1 MVNERDIEKRD
12 DRVQDD
18 RVPLI
23 SQDETRKENNFMVY
37 LSTFVAVCG
46 SFSFGTGVGYSSPT
60 EASIKKDLNLTIA
73 QYSLFGSILT
83 FGAMIGA
90 VASGPM
96 SDFFGRKGALR
107 ISSAFCIGGWLA
119 IYLAQGPVPL
129 DAGRLATGYG
139 MGVFSY
145 VVPVFIAEIAPRQLR
160 GLLTAA
166 NQLLIATGT
175 SVSFVIGTL
184 LHWRTMALIGLIPCA
199 VLLVGLFFIPES
211 PRWLAKIGNQVEFDL
226 ALQKLRGKD
235 VNVSEA
241 ADEIKEYIETLEELP
256 KARLID
262 LFQRRYLRSV
272 IIGVGLMIFQQFGGI
287 NGICFYATSIFASAG
302 FSADIG
308 NIIYAILQVVVTTL
322 NALFIDKAGRK
333 PLLLVSATGMALGCL
348 LAAAS
353 FYIKTYQIAL
363 AAAPALAVTGILLYI
378 VGYSL
383 GMGAVPWV
391 IMSEIFSIDVKRTA
405 GGLVTLVN
413 WAGAW
418 AVSYT
423 FNFLFTWSCYG
434 TFLLYAAVNV
444 ACILFVIKLVPE
456 TKRQTLE
463 QIQAGITH

>member
-1 MVNERDIEKRD
+1 MVTKENKG
-12 DRVQDD
+12 QDG
-18 RVPLI
+18 RAPLI
-23 SQDETRKENNFMVY
+23 AQDGRRKENNYMVY

-46 SFSFGTGVGYSSPT
+46 SFSFGTGVGYSSPS
-60 EASIKKDLNLTIA
+60 EAGIKKDLDLTIA

-96 SDFFGRKGALR
+96 ADFFGRKGAMR
-107 ISSAFCIGGWLA
+107 ISSIFCIGGWLA

-129 DAGRLATGYG
+129 DTGRLATGYG

-145 VVPVFIAEIAPRQLR
+145 VVPVFIAEIAPKQLR

-166 NQLLIATGT
+166 NQLLIIAGV

-184 LHWRTMALIGLIPCA
+184 LHWRTMALAGLIPCV
-199 VLLVGLFFIPES
+199 VLLVGLSLIPES
-211 PRWLAKIGNQVEFDL
+211 PRWLAKIGKQAEFDF
-226 ALQKLRGKD
+226 ALRKLRGTD
-235 VNVSEA
+235 VDVSEEA
-241 ADEIKEYIETLEELP
+241 AEIKDYIETLDKLP
-256 KARLID
+256 KARLFD
-262 LFQRRYLRSV
+262 LFQTRYLKSV

-287 NGICFYATSIFASAG
+287 NGICFYASSIFASAG
-302 FSADIG
+302 FAADIG
-308 NIIYAILQVVVTTL
+308 TITYAVLQVVVTTL

-333 PLLLVSATGMALGCL
+333 PLLLVSVTGMALGCL

-353 FYIKTYQIAL
+353 FYMKTYQIAL

-378 VGYSL
+378 AGFSL

-391 IMSEIFSIDVKRTA
+391 IMSEIFPINIKGTA

-423 FNFLFTWSCYG
+423 FNFLLTWSSYG

-444 ACILFVIKLVPE
+444 ACIVFVINLVPE
-456 TKRQTLE
+456 TKGKTLE
-463 QIQAGITH
+463 EIQAAINHQ

>member
-1 MVNERDIEKRD
+1 MGTKENKG
-12 DRVQDD
+12 QDG
-18 RVPLI
+18 RAPLI
-23 SQDETRKENNFMVY
+23 AQDGRRRKENNYMVY

-46 SFSFGTGVGYSSPT
+46 SFSFGTGVGYSSPS
-60 EASIKKDLNLTIA
+60 EAGIKKDLDLTIA

-96 SDFFGRKGALR
+96 ADFFGRKGAMR
-107 ISSAFCIGGWLA
+107 ISSIFCIGGWLA

-129 DAGRLATGYG
+129 DTGRLATGYG

-145 VVPVFIAEIAPRQLR
+145 VVPVFIAEIAPKQLR

-166 NQLLIATGT
+166 NQLLIIAGV

-184 LHWRTMALIGLIPCA
+184 LHWRTMALAGLIPCV
-199 VLLVGLFFIPES
+199 VLLVGLSLIPES
-211 PRWLAKIGNQVEFDL
+211 PRWLAKIGKQAEFDF
-226 ALQKLRGKD
+226 ALRKLRGTD
-235 VNVSEA
+235 VDVSEEA
-241 ADEIKEYIETLEELP
+241 AEIKDYIETLDKLP
-256 KARLID
+256 KARLFD
-262 LFQRRYLRSV
+262 LFQTRYLKSV

-287 NGICFYATSIFASAG
+287 NGICFYASSIFASAG
-302 FSADIG
+302 FAADIG
-308 NIIYAILQVVVTTL
+308 TITYAVLQVVVTTL

-333 PLLLVSATGMALGCL
+333 PLLLVSVTGMALGCL

-353 FYIKTYQIAL
+353 FYMKTYQIAL
-363 AAAPALAVTGILLYI
+363 AAVPALAVTGILLYI
-378 VGYSL
+378 AGFSL

-391 IMSEIFSIDVKRTA
+391 IMSEIFPINIKGTA

-423 FNFLFTWSCYG
+423 FNFLLTWSSYG

-444 ACILFVIKLVPE
+444 ACIVFVINLVPE
-456 TKRQTLE
+456 TKGKTLE
-463 QIQAGITH
+463 EIQAAINHQ

>member
-1 MVNERDIEKRD
+1 MVTKENKG
-12 DRVQDD
+12 QDG
-18 RVPLI
+18 RAPLI
-23 SQDETRKENNFMVY
+23 GQDGRRKENNYMVY

-46 SFSFGTGVGYSSPT
+46 SFSFGTGVGYSSPS
-60 EASIKKDLNLTIA
+60 EAGIKKDLNLTIA

-96 SDFFGRKGALR
+96 ADFFGRKGAMR
-107 ISSAFCIGGWLA
+107 ISSIFCIGGWLA

-129 DAGRLATGYG
+129 DTGRLATGYG

-145 VVPVFIAEIAPRQLR
+145 VVPVFIAEIAPKQLR

-166 NQLLIATGT
+166 NQLLIIAGV

-184 LHWRTMALIGLIPCA
+184 LHWRTMALAGLIPCV
-199 VLLVGLFFIPES
+199 VLLVGLSLIPES
-211 PRWLAKIGNQVEFDL
+211 PRWLAKIGKQAEFDF
-226 ALQKLRGKD
+226 ALRKLRGTD
-235 VNVSEA
+235 VDVSEEA
-241 ADEIKEYIETLEELP
+241 AEIKDYIETLDKLP
-256 KARLID
+256 KARLFD
-262 LFQRRYLRSV
+262 LFQTRYLKSV

-287 NGICFYATSIFASAG
+287 NGICFYASSIFASAG
-302 FSADIG
+302 FAADIG
-308 NIIYAILQVVVTTL
+308 TITYAVLQVVVTTL

-333 PLLLVSATGMALGCL
+333 PLLLVSVTGMALGCL

-353 FYIKTYQIAL
+353 FYMKTYQIAL

-378 VGYSL
+378 AGFSL

-391 IMSEIFSIDVKRTA
+391 IMSEIFPINIKGTA

-423 FNFLFTWSCYG
+423 FNFLLTWSSYG

-444 ACILFVIKLVPE
+444 ACIVFVINLVPE
-456 TKRQTLE
+456 TKGKTLE
-463 QIQAGITH
+463 EIQAAINHH

>member
-1 MVNERDIEKRD
+1 MVTKENKG
-12 DRVQDD
+12 QDS
-18 RVPLI
+18 RAPLI
-23 SQDETRKENNFMVY
+23 AQDGRRKENNYMVY

-46 SFSFGTGVGYSSPT
+46 SFSFGTGVGYSSPS
-60 EASIKKDLNLTIA
+60 EAGIKKDLNLTIA

-96 SDFFGRKGALR
+96 ADFFGRKGAMR
-107 ISSAFCIGGWLA
+107 ISSIFCIGGWLA

-129 DAGRLATGYG
+129 DTGRLATGYG

-145 VVPVFIAEIAPRQLR
+145 VVPVFIAEIAPKQLR

-166 NQLLIATGT
+166 NQLLIIAGV

-184 LHWRTMALIGLIPCA
+184 LHWRTMALAGLIPCV
-199 VLLVGLFFIPES
+199 VLLVGLSLIPES
-211 PRWLAKIGNQVEFDL
+211 PRWLAKIGKQAEFDF
-226 ALQKLRGKD
+226 ALRKLRGTD
-235 VNVSEA
+235 VDVSEEA
-241 ADEIKEYIETLEELP
+241 AEIKDYIETLDKLP
-256 KARLID
+256 KARLFD
-262 LFQRRYLRSV
+262 LFQTRYLKSV

-287 NGICFYATSIFASAG
+287 NGICFYASSIFASAG
-302 FSADIG
+302 FAADIG
-308 NIIYAILQVVVTTL
+308 TITYAVLQVVVTTL

-333 PLLLVSATGMALGCL
+333 PLLLVSVTGMALGCL

-353 FYIKTYQIAL
+353 FYMKTYQIAL

-378 VGYSL
+378 AGFSL

-391 IMSEIFSIDVKRTA
+391 IMSEIFPINIKGTA

-423 FNFLFTWSCYG
+423 FNFLLTWSSYG

-444 ACILFVIKLVPE
+444 ACIVFVINLVPE
-456 TKRQTLE
+456 TKGRTLE
-463 QIQAGITH
+463 EIQAAINHQ

>member
-1 MVNERDIEKRD
+1 MVTKENKG
-12 DRVQDD
+12 QDG
-18 RVPLI
+18 RAPLI
-23 SQDETRKENNFMVY
+23 GQDGRRKENNYMVY

-46 SFSFGTGVGYSSPT
+46 SFSFGTGVGYSSPS
-60 EASIKKDLNLTIA
+60 EAGIKKDLNLTIA

-96 SDFFGRKGALR
+96 ADFFGRKGAMR
-107 ISSAFCIGGWLA
+107 ISSIFCIGGWLA

-129 DAGRLATGYG
+129 DTGRLATGYG

-145 VVPVFIAEIAPRQLR
+145 VVPVFIAEIAPKQLR

-166 NQLLIATGT
+166 NQLLIIAGV

-184 LHWRTMALIGLIPCA
+184 LHWRTMALAGLIPCV
-199 VLLVGLFFIPES
+199 VLLVGLSLIPES
-211 PRWLAKIGNQVEFDL
+211 PRWLAKIGKQAEFDF
-226 ALQKLRGKD
+226 ALRKLRGTD
-235 VNVSEA
+235 VDVSEEA
-241 ADEIKEYIETLEELP
+241 AEIKDYIETLDKLP
-256 KARLID
+256 KARLFD
-262 LFQRRYLRSV
+262 LFQTRYLKSV

-287 NGICFYATSIFASAG
+287 NGICFYASSIFASAG
-302 FSADIG
+302 FAADIG
-308 NIIYAILQVVVTTL
+308 TITYAVLQVVVTTL

-333 PLLLVSATGMALGCL
+333 PLLLVSVTGMALGCL

-353 FYIKTYQIAL
+353 FYMKTYQIAL

-378 VGYSL
+378 AGFSL

-391 IMSEIFSIDVKRTA
+391 IMSEIFPINIKGTA

-423 FNFLFTWSCYG
+423 FNFLLTWSSYG

-444 ACILFVIKLVPE
+444 ACIVFVINLVPE
-456 TKRQTLE
+456 TKGKTLE
-463 QIQAGITH
+463 EIQAAINHQ